1 MDNISGKRLLILG
14 GAVQQLKVVK
24 AAKAMGVHVIVADI
38 SRDTEAKRMADEALQ
53 ISVTDSE
60 SLIRWCHENPVD
72 GVLNFC
78 IDYAQHSHYRI
89 CHEFGFPCFGT
100 EEQYNKL
107 TDKARFKRL
116 CLDNG
121 VDVIPEYDGA
131 DMDSIELPA
140 LVKPAESSGSRGLRI
155 CETFDEL
162 EGAIKSAAVESRNGR
177 VLIEKYMAGHPD
189 FEIVYFV
196 NNGKP
201 YLAYMGDRYSGCVE
215 DNLSR
220 QCICFAGPSKYLN
233 VYLKNTHDRVY
244 RMIKELGIRFG
255 PVFLQGFL
263 DGDTVRFYDPGIRFP
278 GDEFNSILKA
288 AVGIDFMSAL
298 VRYALTGRTGME
310 NDRLEGIYY
319 LNGFKGALLLIS
331 AGAGVIHSFDGL
343 ETIRTLSTTVSAV
356 QKRFIGETIELTGD
370 VRQRVCEIAVMA
382 KGGTQSLREAIVKTQ
397 SCLKVED
404 QNGENMLVS
413 QFDANLL

>member
-1 MDNISGKRLLILG
+1 MLFRS
-14 GAVQQLKVVK
+14 
-24 AAKAMGVHVIVADI
+24 
-38 SRDTEAKRMADEALQ
+38 
-53 ISVTDSE
+53 
-60 SLIRWCHENPVD
+60 
-72 GVLNFC
+72 
-78 IDYAQHSHYRI
+78 
-89 CHEFGFPCFGT
+89 
-100 EEQYNKL
+100 
-107 TDKARFKRL
+107 
-116 CLDNG
+116 NG
-121 VDVIPEYDGA
+121 VDVIPEYSGSDI
-131 DMDSIELPA
+131 DNIELPV
-140 LVKPAESSGSRGLRI
+140 LVKPAESSGSRGSKI
-155 CETFDEL
+155 CKTVDEL
-162 EGAIKSAAVESRNGR
+162 EGAIRSAAAESRNGR

-233 VYLKNTHDRVY
+233 VYLKNTHDRVC

-288 AVGIDFMSAL
+288 ATGIDFMSVL
-298 VRYALTGRTGME
+298 VRYALTGRTDIESG
-310 NDRLEGIYY
+310 RLEGIYY

-331 AGAGVIHSFDGL
+331 ARAGTIQSFDGF
-343 ETIRTLSTTVSAV
+343 EAIRAMSTTVSAV
-356 QKRFIGETIELTGD
+356 QKRFTGEAIELTGD
-370 VRQRVCEIAVMA
+370 VRQRICEIAVMA
-382 KGGTQSLREAIVKTQ
+382 KGETQSLREAIVKTQ

-413 QFDANLL
+413 QFDADLL